1 MKAFR
6 VGALALGLALAGGL
20 WGEADAQTP
29 SPMNFWQ
36 FSAGQVLAPY
46 GADAP
51 DWTVII
57 GPAEVYRPEY
67 EGSKHYELK
76 TGALFNVRT
85 SSGFFLSTGEGLGY
99 DIFRGKN
106 YRAGIAVAY
115 DLGRNDDRIGLYG
128 MGGVDAAPQ
137 FRIFGDYVLRPHI
150 GDHEIPIIL
159 SLAIRKAVGGYK
171 GLTGD
176 VSLYMPIIGSREK
189 KFALFFGGTITA
201 DGEKAVNAYF
211 GVTPQQSVSAGYPVF
226 RAGPGPRA
234 AGAGISMAWFFTD
247 HLLLTSNIGVKTLV
261 GDAAQSPIVMEPWQ
275 FSTSIG
281 MGYRF

>member
-1 MKAFR
+1 MKAIR
-6 VGALALGLALAGGL
+6 VGAAILGLAVAGGS
-20 WGEADAQTP
+20 WGDAKAQTP

-51 DWTVII
+51 DWTVIV

-76 TGALFNVRT
+76 TGAILNVRT
-85 SSGFFLSTGEGLGY
+85 SNGFFLSTGEGLGY
-99 DIFRGKN
+99 DVFRGKN

-115 DLGRNDDRIGLYG
+115 DLGRNDDHIGLHG
-128 MGGVDAAPQ
+128 MGGIDAAPQ
-137 FRIFGDYVLRPHI
+137 FKIFGDYVVRPF
-150 GDHEIPIIL
+150 DVPVIL
-159 SLAIRKAVGGYK
+159 SLNLRKAVGGYK
-171 GLTGD
+171 GLSGD
-176 VSLYMPIIGSREK
+176 VSLYMPILGSREK
-189 KFALFFGGTITA
+189 KYALFFGGTITA

-211 GVTPQQSVSAGYPVF
+211 GVTPQQSVTAGYPVF
-226 RAGPGPRA
+226 HAGPGPRA
-234 AGAGISMAWFFTD
+234 AGAGLSFAWFFTD
-247 HLLLTSNIGVKTLV
+247 HLLLTTNAGVKTLI
-261 GDAAQSPIVMEPWQ
+261 GDAAQSPIVQEPWQ